1 MLFTVP
7 QNHAVLIKRFGKYSR
22 TCRSGIRLRIPF
34 FEKIHMVNDWTD
46 VANKNGYEIELNEQQ
61 LDTGKRSVVT
71 KDNVQVQAD
80 AVIYWR
86 IIDPVK
92 AAFDVDVLP
101 KSLKETALTALR
113 SEIGKIPLDSLFESR
128 QRLSDPIT
136 ASISEATNRW
146 GVQIDRVEVQ
156 ELELT
161 DDTAKMMR
169 QEAEAER
176 HRRAQS
182 SHARA
187 EAETIEKVAVAK
199 ASARRL
205 EAKAERE
212 AAILEADGKAKATK
226 LAAEAETEYLDNLS
240 RAVGK
245 EAAAR
250 LLLAEKT
257 IQGYVQMSDGKSSKV
272 FIPNSFKG
280 MMLEG
285 EVDGS

>member
-1 MLFTVP
+1 MLRTVP
-7 QNHAVLIKRFGKYSR
+7 QNHAVIIKRFGKYAR
-22 TCRSGIRLRIPF
+22 TLKSGIGIKIPW
-34 FEKIHMVNDWTD
+34 FEQIHRVDDWGD
-46 VANKNGYEIELNEQQ
+46 VANKNGFEIELNEQQ
-61 LDTGKRSVVT
+61 MDTGQRSVVT

-92 AAFDVDVLP
+92 AAFDVDLLP
-101 KSLKETALTALR
+101 TSLKETALTALR
-113 SEIGKIPLDSLFESR
+113 SEIGKLQLDNLFEAR

-161 DDTAKMMR
+161 DDTAKMMQ

-176 HRRAQS
+176 ARRAQS
-182 SHARA
+182 SRAKA
-187 EAETIEKVAVAK
+187 EAETIEKVAAAK
-199 ASARRL
+199 AAARRL
-205 EAKAERE
+205 EAEAERE
-212 AAILEADGKAKATK
+212 AVILEADGKAKATK
-226 LAAEAETEYLDNLS
+226 LAAEAESEYLENI
-240 RAVGK
+240 AKTVGK
-245 EAAAR
+245 ESASS

-257 IQGYVQMSDGKSSKV
+257 IQGYVKMSEGSSNKV
-272 FIPNSFKG
+272 FIPNTFKG

-285 EVDGS
+285 EA